1 MCGGVDIYRDIC
13 EVLVE
18 RFSSRCLQES
28 LCSSC
33 AQIDQVA
40 VTCNESLALSI
51 MSALLDKSLHFQRI
65 CPIASN
71 KRGRTKARGR
81 GGGGE
86 SPRLLT
92 SASSLEQPGHQT
104 ACVRL
109 AFLLVHW
116 EWSGLF
122 TGPTTITLLY
132 QSLLYAVCDQ
142 WQEEKW
148 PLGFLH
154 ESEEETNVDFKNRS
168 ARSEIALSPLQA
180 LYKIS
185 NTMLYVLYS
194 INKKGKTTHNYVTNI
209 NQRSC

>member
-1 MCGGVDIYRDIC
+1 MSCWQSDSISSGTCIHVHCLCVQTTIRMCGGVDIYRGVC
-13 EVLVE
+13 EALVE
-18 RFSSRCLQES
+18 QFPTRCLQES

-65 CPIASN
+65 CPITSN
-71 KRGRTKARGR
+71 SARENKSKGWGER
-81 GGGGE
+81 E

-92 SASSLEQPGHQT
+92 STSFLEQPGHQT

-109 AFLLVHW
+109 AFLLAHW
-116 EWSGLF
+116 ERSGLF

-154 ESEEETNVDFKNRS
+154 ESEEETNVGFKNRS
-168 ARSEIALSPLQA
+168 MRSETALSPLQA
-180 LYKIS
+180 L
-185 NTMLYVLYS
+185 
-194 INKKGKTTHNYVTNI
+194 
-209 NQRSC
+209 